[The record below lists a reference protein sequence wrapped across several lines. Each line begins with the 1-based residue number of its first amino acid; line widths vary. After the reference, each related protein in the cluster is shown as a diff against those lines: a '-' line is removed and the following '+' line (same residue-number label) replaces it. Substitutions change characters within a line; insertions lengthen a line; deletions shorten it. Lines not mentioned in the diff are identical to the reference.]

1 MDKETFDK
9 AVRWAKLV
17 QQLSPSYGTLSRFAH
32 GRALTRL
39 AQKDG
44 TVDELMRRL
53 VETSRTEAWAWDI
66 LNVMLIHRIRTNSCS
81 DLPFE
86 VRYWAGHRLADVNRR
101 PRKGRIRRPW
111 ENLAIVDAVY
121 AVKAHFNLFAT
132 RGRSE
137 FPESCAEGG
146 SACDVVGQAQTPS
159 KNYKATEAIWREW
172 GFFATERWSE
182 GPWEQILEEWL
193 GDPKTIYGE
202 QRRIGQARILTEL
215 EF

>member
-9 AVRWAKLV
+9 AVRWARLV

-32 GRALTRL
+32 GRALTQL
-39 AQKDG
+39 ARKDG
-44 TVDELMRRL
+44 TVDQLMRRL
-53 VETSRTEAWAWDI
+53 VETSKTEAWAWEI
-66 LNVMLIHRIRTNSCS
+66 LNVMLIRRTRTRSSS
-81 DLPFE
+81 DLPVE
-86 VRYWAGHRLADVNRR
+86 VQLWGVDRLLGRSPK
-101 PRKGRIRRPW
+101 PRKGRIQRPW
-111 ENLAIVDAVY
+111 ENLAIVDAVH

-172 GFFATERWSE
+172 GYFATEQWSE